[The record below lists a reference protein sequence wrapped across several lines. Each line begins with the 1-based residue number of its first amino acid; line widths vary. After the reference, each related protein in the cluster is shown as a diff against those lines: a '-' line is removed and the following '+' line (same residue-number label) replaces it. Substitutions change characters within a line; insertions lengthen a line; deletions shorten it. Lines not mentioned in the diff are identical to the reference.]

1 LQSQDRKNK
10 WQLTVEEQTVAL
22 TKYPRTYHLPFSP
35 GLQNDD
41 RVIET
46 LGGLIGQEVIVTEK
60 MYGET
65 FWSVLQ
71 AYDWYDAGLVPTI
84 IKGPNVYTA
93 GYDKL
98 YTCPDHVDSS
108 QTSPGVCKKCKV
120 ELREDGTFKFP
131 LWVDQATGE
140 ITRNFLVEDFK

>member
-1 LQSQDRKNK
+1 MSLVIRAYNGKKFVKLRSYMQYDPNFTFVLPERHGRG
-10 WQLTVEEQTVAL
+10 VASL
-22 TKYPRTYHLPFSP
+22 RL
-35 GLQNDD
+35 
-41 RVIET
+41 
-46 LGGLIGQEVIVTEK
+46 
-60 MYGET
+60 GET